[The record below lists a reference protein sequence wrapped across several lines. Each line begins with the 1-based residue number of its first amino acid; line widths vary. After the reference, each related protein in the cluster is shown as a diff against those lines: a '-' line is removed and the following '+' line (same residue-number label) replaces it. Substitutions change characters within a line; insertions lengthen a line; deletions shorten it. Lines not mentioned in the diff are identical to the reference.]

1 MGVNLEGRVAIIT
14 GAGAGLGREYALLF
28 GRLGAKVVVNDLGAS
43 LQGEGA
49 SGSAAEAVVEEIRS
63 AGGDAVASFANVA
76 DPEQAQGI
84 VQTAIDEYGQI
95 DIVVNNAGILRDSS
109 FPKMTLK
116 NFEDVL
122 AVHLKGAYHLTHAAW
137 PLMVAQK
144 YGRVIFTTSP
154 AGTNGNFGQ
163 TNYGAA
169 KMGLVGMMNCLA
181 LEGRKHNVLV
191 NAISPSALTRMTET
205 VPMGE
210 LSQWLRADLVS
221 PAVAWLASDRCNDT
235 ATIIAAGGGFF
246 AQHRVFES
254 QGVQFDPA
262 EPVTIEM
269 FDEAYGRIVDLDG
282 AKPVKPGP
290 LGDLIPRL
298 TAMGRMTAETETVS

>member
-1 MGVNLEGRVAIIT
+1 MDVNLKDRVAIIT
-14 GAGAGLGREYALLF
+14 GAGNGLGREYALLF

-43 LQGEGA
+43 LHGEGE
-49 SGSAAEAVVEEIRS
+49 SGSAAEAVVEEIKA
-63 AGGDAVASFANVA
+63 AGGQAVSSFANVA
-76 DPEQAQGI
+76 DPAHAQNI
-84 VQTAIDEYGQI
+84 VQAAIDAYGRV
-95 DIVVNNAGILRDSS
+95 DILVNNAGILRDSS

-137 PLMVAQK
+137 SHMVAQK

-163 TNYGAA
+163 ANYAAA
-169 KMGLVGMMNCLA
+169 KLGLVGMMNCLA

-205 VPMGE
+205 VPMGA

-235 ATIIAAGGGFF
+235 AMIISAGGGFF
-246 AQHRVFES
+246 AQHRIFETP
-254 QGVQFDPA
+254 GVQFDPA
-262 EPVTIEM
+262 EPVTIDM
-269 FDEAYGRIVDLDG
+269 FDKAYQRIVDLEG
-282 AKPVKPGP
+282 AQPVKPGP

-298 TAMGRMTAETETVS
+298 IAMGRLPADA